1 MGLKVENVSKSYG
14 NNKVVENI
22 SFELDK
28 PQVFG
33 LIGTNGAGKTTTIRM
48 ILGILSIDEGNI
60 LWDGKKISRD
70 TINFGYLPEER
81 GIYPK
86 TLIKNQLIYFAKL
99 KGMNEK
105 DALESI
111 NYWAE
116 KLEITQYLNKTAE
129 QLSKGNQQK
138 VQILS
143 AFVHNPKLLVLD
155 EPFSGLDPVNTE
167 VLKDV
172 IKELINRGI
181 YIVFSSH
188 QMSVVEE
195 FCNQI
200 LILDKGKTIV
210 KGKIQDIKNSYPKTK
225 LIIEA
230 DENISDM
237 MKNYKVINNVENE
250 YELKLNDESE
260 AKTILKKLVEKNIS
274 INKFELSRPS
284 LHEIFIEKVGDNKWK
299 TYLQ

>member
-284 LHEIFIEKVGDNKWK
+284 LHEIFIEKVGDNK
-299 TYLQ
+299 